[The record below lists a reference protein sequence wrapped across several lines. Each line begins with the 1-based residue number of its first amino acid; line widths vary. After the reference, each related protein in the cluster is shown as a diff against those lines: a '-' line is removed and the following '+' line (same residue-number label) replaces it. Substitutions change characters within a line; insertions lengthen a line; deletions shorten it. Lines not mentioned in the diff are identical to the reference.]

1 VRIFL
6 FRESLHWLLTNNSS
20 LVVDSLC
27 DQAGGKN
34 MAVVGLYCHF
44 HAQPEQST
52 TSMLGSS
59 FKQLATR
66 EGIPE
71 YMQEAFQKVKKE
83 FGCHV
88 SHCDLVDFLKKA
100 FRLHCYTRYLYAPI
114 P

>member
-1 VRIFL
+1 MRILL
-6 FRESLHWLLTNNSS
+6 FPGSLHWLLTNNSS

-34 MAVVGLYCHF
+34 MAVLGLYCHF
-44 HAQPEQST
+44 HAQQEQST

-59 FKQLATR
+59 FKQLATK

-83 FGCHV
+83 LSCRG
-88 SHCDLVDFLKKA
+88 LPL
-100 FRLHCYTRYLYAPI
+100 
-114 P
+114 